1 MIKWLLRR
9 GARTFGKTYD
19 YDVSYMLDVINTST
33 GAGARLSA
41 FPLISQYRGPKEATQ
56 IWIGAIFASTL
67 EGDCGPCAQLVG
79 DMALEAGAEATDLKR
94 CFDGDPQQAG
104 DVGLG
109 FRFAMAAINGHVEV
123 DDLQARIEEKYGRRA
138 VVAASFAAATGR
150 FYPVFKRGLGFG
162 HACRQLDFA
171 GEKELALVPS

>member
-56 IWIGAIFASTL
+56 IWIGAIFASPL
-67 EGDCGPCAQLVG
+67 EGACGPCAQRRLVFG
-79 DMALEAGAEATDLKR
+79 FAPGA
-94 CFDGDPQQAG
+94 CDGPVADGWPQAPTA
-104 DVGLG
+104 DR
-109 FRFAMAAINGHVEV
+109 RFCGCHADRGP
-123 DDLQARIEEKYGRRA
+123 
-138 VVAASFAAATGR
+138 VAAA
-150 FYPVFKRGLGFG
+150 
-162 HACRQLDFA
+162 
-171 GEKELALVPS
+171 

>member
-67 EGDCGPCAQLVG
+67 EGDCGPCAQLVV
-79 DMALEAGAEATDLKR
+79 DMALGAGAEPTDLKR

-109 FRFAMAAINGHVEV
+109 SDLLWPPSMAMSKSMICRPELKKNMAAALSSQPH
-123 DDLQARIEEKYGRRA
+123 LQPRPDVSTRCSNAGWVSVMP
-138 VVAASFAAATGR
+138 VVN
-150 FYPVFKRGLGFG
+150 
-162 HACRQLDFA
+162 
-171 GEKELALVPS
+171 